1 MTLPSWSDAQVIT
14 QLSGGRY
21 WSGYFTTYAFPSS
34 ANGIDAT
41 STEKMGFVPVN
52 MTQQAILKSALQ
64 TWDDLISSSF
74 LLTSATTSNM
84 EFGYSSTISDFAH
97 SYLPFSGSVW
107 FDSSAADLKAPKIGS
122 YGFETFIHETGH
134 ALGLEHMGSYNGIGA
149 WTPSSYQDSTVWSVM
164 SYFGPNMRAGNGLVA
179 WADWIGSDGILYSP
193 QTPMVNDA
201 LAIQTIYGADT
212 QTRLGATVYGFNAQG
227 LGQASSI
234 LDFSKN
240 LHPVLTIFD
249 SEGTDTL
256 DLSGWNTA
264 STLDL
269 RPGAYSS
276 ANAMTNNIG
285 IAKSCLIENGT
296 TGGGN
301 DSLTG
306 NDGDNFLQGGGGN
319 DNFYPTAGQDILDG
333 GSGFDSAIFGQGL
346 FDNLY
351 EYDGSAFSILD
362 KSRPQTGKTTL
373 HNIESLVLDGTSF
386 RIQSLPV
393 VASGTPKID
402 ARSSDCAFGSSVQ
415 GSCVLDNSAQIKT
428 VTGYKDIFRFHLTD
442 TSIAVDY
449 WEGGHAGQA
458 YRLYR
463 GVLGRDGEPEGL
475 GFVMNRLD
483 QGESLKIVASGYLN
497 SPEFQAKY
505 GHTTQSDFI
514 NLLYNNI
521 LGRDA
526 DSNGVSFINGWMASG
541 ATREDVVLGF
551 TESPEY
557 IAQCITLIGSHGI
570 AYTPALG

>member
-1 MTLPSWSDAQVIT
+1 MALPSWSDAQVIS

-21 WSGYFTTYAFPSS
+21 WSGYYITYAFPSS
-34 ANGIDAT
+34 AKGIDAT
-41 STEKMGFVPVN
+41 SAEKIGFVPVN
-52 MTQQAILKSALQ
+52 LTQQALLESAIQ
-64 TWDDLISSSF
+64 TWDDLISPSF
-74 LLTSATTSNM
+74 LLTSATTSNI
-84 EFGYSSTISDFAH
+84 EFGYSSTMSDYAH

-107 FDSSAADLKAPKIGS
+107 FNSGATDLKAPKVGS

-134 ALGLEHMGSYNGIGA
+134 ALGLEHMGSYNGIGS

-164 SYFGPNMRAGNGLVA
+164 SYFGPNMRSGNGLVA
-179 WADWIGSDGILYSP
+179 WADWTGSDGILYSP

-212 QTRLGATVYGFNAQG
+212 QTRLGDTVYGFNAQG
-227 LGQASSI
+227 LGEASSI

-256 DLSGWNTA
+256 DLSGWDTA

-269 RPGAYSS
+269 HPGAYSS

-306 NDGDNFLQGGGGN
+306 NDADNVLMGGGGN
-319 DNFYPTAGQDILDG
+319 DNFYPTAGEDTLDG
-333 GSGFDSAIFGQGL
+333 GSGFDSAIFSQGL
-346 FDNLY
+346 YDYFY
-351 EYDGSAFSILD
+351 EYDGSALSVLD
-362 KSRPQTGKTTL
+362 QLQPENAKTTL

-386 RIQSLPV
+386 RIQPLPV
-393 VASGTPKID
+393 VASGTPTIN
-402 ARSSDCAFGSSVQ
+402 ARSIDCAFGSSVQ
-415 GSCVLDNSAQIKT
+415 GSCVLDNSAQTKT
-428 VTGYKDIFRFHLTD
+428 ATGYKDIFRFHLTD
-442 TSIAVDY
+442 TNIAVDY

-463 GVLGRDGEPEGL
+463 GVLGREGEPDGL

-483 QGESLKIVASGYLN
+483 RGEDLKVVASGYLN

-505 GHTTQSDFI
+505 GQTTQADFI

-526 DSNGVSFINGWMASG
+526 DSGGVSFINGWMASG
-541 ATREDVVLGF
+541 AAREDVVLGF